1 MPTQIPIQRPQNGR
15 CTLFLSFLFLVVFS
29 APLSPHPPTSPTLQQ
44 QLQQEQR
51 LLQRCGKL
59 CTGRL
64 DRIPKQQLD
73 ALLRWSQKHLDFH
86 QRLRLLSKRLLG
98 APYRYGPLG
107 EGPTGRY
114 DRDPIY
120 RRDRF
125 DCVTYLETV
134 MAYAM
139 AHTEA
144 QSIPILQQIRYK
156 DGKID
161 FAHRNHFTFPQWL
174 VENRKRGL
182 IFPATESL
190 GHPYL
195 QNYHQAVPP
204 SLWDGTRW
212 KQRIPF
218 SMLPKSYTVRYVP
231 LEDIPKIVHKLP
243 WFGWMGEV
251 FDLPHHASTIAHVGF
266 FVRESPNHL
275 YFRHANAGPR
285 GIRQDLLLPYA
296 KARLRNRPKHP
307 HPKRI
312 LGFIFATFPRHPP
325 SLR

>member
-1 MPTQIPIQRPQNGR
+1 M
-15 CTLFLSFLFLVVFS
+15 
-29 APLSPHPPTSPTLQQ
+29 
-44 QLQQEQR
+44 
-51 LLQRCGKL
+51 
-59 CTGRL
+59 
-64 DRIPKQQLD
+64 
-73 ALLRWSQKHLDFH
+73 
-86 QRLRLLSKRLLG
+86 LLG

-107 EGPTGRY
+107 EGPKARY

-134 MAYAM
+134 MAYAL
-139 AHTEA
+139 AESEA
-144 QSIPILQQIRYK
+144 QSIPLLQQIRYK

-174 VENRKRGL
+174 VENHKRGI
-182 IFPATESL
+182 IFPTTESI
-190 GHPYL
+190 GGPYL
-195 QNYHQAVPP
+195 QSYHQAIPP
-204 SLWDGTRW
+204 SLWKGTRW

-218 SMLPKSYTVRYVP
+218 SMLPTSYTVRYIP
-231 LEDIPKIVHKLP
+231 LKDIHKVLHKLP

-251 FDLPHHASTIAHVGF
+251 FDLPHNASTIAHVGF
-266 FVRESPNHL
+266 FVRESPNLL

-285 GIRQDLLLPYA
+285 GVRQDLLLPYA

-312 LGFIFATFPRHPP
+312 LGFIFAFFPQHPP
-325 SLR
+325 TLLPLMPLKRAK